1 MNADSETKALQ
12 RSLYRSKV
20 ERARVVSMVSMV
32 SMGSMGSMGSKLF
45 AGVALF
51 DRVRARMLCG
61 IRSQCPA
68 WSDAEI
74 EAEFSRRLTA
84 RRERQQRGIY
94 TPVAD

>member
-20 ERARVVSMVSMV
+20 ERARVVSMV
-32 SMGSMGSMGSKLF
+32 SMGSKLF

>member
-1 MNADSETKALQ
+1 MNADAETKALQ
-12 RSLYRSKV
+12 RSLHRSKV
-20 ERARVVSMVSMV
+20 ERARVVSMVSV
-32 SMGSMGSMGSKLF
+32 LSMGSKLF